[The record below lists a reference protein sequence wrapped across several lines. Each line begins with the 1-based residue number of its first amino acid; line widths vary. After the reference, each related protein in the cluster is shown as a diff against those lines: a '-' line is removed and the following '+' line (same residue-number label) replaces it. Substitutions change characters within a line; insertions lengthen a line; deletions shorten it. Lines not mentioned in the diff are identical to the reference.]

1 MSRTTHRGR
10 HRATPPTCALPR
22 IAGTGLILP
31 TAAAA
36 TLVLTASGAHL
47 GTKAVDLVGDPATLA
62 AAQTQSRSI
71 LTDRQER
78 QDVKIN
84 ALTTQSRIVQ
94 DRAARD
100 NERQKIDAVAQENA
114 ERAPEEQMR
123 QANPPVQI
131 APVPTGPVG
140 GASVPT
146 PAAAPDPEAWA
157 PPIGP
162 GSALTSG
169 FGMRW
174 GSMHPGQDFAIPVG
188 TPVKAMSSGTVIF
201 AGWSGGYGNKVEIQY
216 WEGTVSWYAHNSR
229 LMVKT
234 GQAVSPGQ
242 VVSLSGNT
250 GHSTGPHLHLEVHPA
265 GGSPVPPVTWLKTT
279 GILPLTGD

>member
-1 MSRTTHRGR
+1 VSRTTHRGR
-10 HRATPPTCALPR
+10 HRATPPTSALPR
-22 IAGTGLILP
+22 IAGTGLSLP
-31 TAAAA
+31 TAVAA
-36 TLVLTASGAHL
+36 TLVLTASTADL
-47 GTKAVDLVGDPATLA
+47 GTNAVDLVGDPATLA
-62 AAQTQSRSI
+62 AAQTQSQSI

-131 APVPTGPVG
+131 APVPRGPVG
-140 GASVPT
+140 GASVGAPPT
-146 PAAAPDPEAWA
+146 APAPDTEAWA

-162 GSALTSG
+162 GFALTSG

-216 WEGTVSWYAHNSR
+216 WDGTVSWYAHNSR

-265 GGSPVPPVTWLKTT
+265 GGSPVPPVTWLKNT
-279 GILPLTGD
+279 GILP